1 MKISLLKLET
11 QQNDNHCVHLYH
23 ANAKDEAVHSNKAIQ
38 AWHKGVP
45 TCIMGM
51 SDFNIYTG
59 KEGSPVDVGHG
70 ENVVL
75 KLYERITGKYYML

>member
-1 MKISLLKLET
+1 
-11 QQNDNHCVHLYH
+11 
-23 ANAKDEAVHSNKAIQ
+23 
-38 AWHKGVP
+38 
-45 TCIMGM
+45 MGM